1 MELQA
6 QPALVLGR
14 TRQGDRAL
22 VIRLWLRE
30 TGPWSAY
37 IPNARSS
44 SGGFWPAMAQPLTA
58 LEVVPARGRGSL
70 GRLKE
75 ARLNPVWRRLHD
87 EPLTQMLV
95 MYAAEVLGRV
105 LHEGSSSPAFFD
117 EVLAQ
122 LTEWDQPQTPLSH
135 AALDWT
141 LLLCR
146 HLGFE
151 LEAPEYRGW
160 LFFPAEGTWAPLGSH
175 ASRALTPEVSE
186 SLAAALHGEPLGRER
201 RNEALDALLAYLEAQ
216 HSGWGQLKSVEVLR
230 SL

>member
-1 MELQA
+1 
-6 QPALVLGR
+6 
-14 TRQGDRAL
+14 
-22 VIRLWLRE
+22 
-30 TGPWSAY
+30 
-37 IPNARSS
+37 
-44 SGGFWPAMAQPLTA
+44 MAQPLTA

-75 ARLNPVWRRLHD
+75 AGLNPVWRRLHD

-122 LTEWDQPQTPLSH
+122 LTEWDQPQTPLSR

-160 LFFPAEGTWAPLGSH
+160 LFFPAEGAWAPLGSH